1 MVFDDAHKVE
11 LNTYLG
17 TGIHAVGGWCIPQ
30 IWQAIWPLAKL
41 IGPGP
46 VAEIGVFEGKFL
58 IGMVKTFDPA
68 RAFAHAAIDVFDMQQ
83 FNLDGA
89 GVGKLAKLDSNMAD
103 HGIAPTLVDKVRVD
117 SLTLRAADAANLI
130 ARHGKFKLFSVDGC
144 HEVTHTM
151 NDIEF
156 AMQVTDPAGII
167 TVDDYLNPDW
177 PGVLEAVS
185 KMYLLRN
192 FSFVPLVYVGNKLL
206 LCSYSY
212 HEKYLEAV
220 RAYVKATHPKTAVKQ
235 VVRYGFKTLTL
246 KPPMAVWEDVV

>member
-1 MVFDDAHKVE
+1 MPFDDKHKAV
-11 LNTYLG
+11 LNRYLG
-17 TGIHAVGGWCIPQ
+17 TEIHTVGGWCIPQ
-30 IWQAIWPLAKL
+30 IWQALWPLAKL

-46 VAEIGVFEGKFL
+46 IAEIGVFEGKFL
-58 IGMVKTFDPA
+58 TGMIKTFDPDQSF
-68 RAFAHAAIDVFDMQQ
+68 RHAAIDVFDMQQ

-89 GVGKLAKLDSNMAD
+89 GVGKLAKLDSNLAA
-103 HGIAPTLVDKVRVD
+103 HGIDPESVDKVRVD
-117 SLTLRAADAANLI
+117 SLTLRAADAERLI
-130 ARHGKFKLFSVDGC
+130 ARHGPFKLFSVDGC

-156 AMQVTDPAGII
+156 AMSVTDPAGII

-192 FSFVPLVYVGNKLL
+192 FSFVPLIYVGNKLL

-212 HEKYLEAV
+212 HDKYLEAV
-220 RAYVKATHPKTAVKQ
+220 RAYVKSTHPKTAVKQ
-235 VVRYGFKTLTL
+235 VVRFGFKTLTL
-246 KPPMAVWEDVV
+246 KPNMAQWEDLG

>member
-1 MVFDDAHKVE
+1 MAFDTTHKTD
-11 LNTYLG
+11 LNAYLE
-17 TGIHAVGGWCIPQ
+17 TGIHTVGGWCIPQ
-30 IWQAIWPLAKL
+30 IWQAIWPLARL

-58 IGMVKTFDPA
+58 TGMVKTFDPDHS
-68 RAFAHAAIDVFDMQQ
+68 FFHAAIDVFDMQQ

-89 GVGKLAKLDSNMAD
+89 GVGKLATLDTNLAA
-103 HGIAPTLVDKVRVD
+103 HGVDVGRVDKLRVD
-117 SLTLRAADAANLI
+117 SLTLRAADAERLV
-130 ARHGKFKLFSVDGC
+130 ARHGLFKLFSVDGC

-156 AMQVTDPAGII
+156 AMQVTDPTGII

-206 LCSYSY
+206 LCSYSW
-212 HEKYLEAV
+212 HEKYLESV
-220 RAYVKATHPKTAVKQ
+220 RTYVKSAHPKTAVKQ

-246 KPPMAVWEDVV
+246 KPQMTQWEDLV